1 VDSVAVG
8 FFATFDSPANAI
20 RCACA
25 IRDAVKELGLAVRV
39 GVHAGEAPLSCCCAA
54 HKLDTNGRQGL

>member
-1 VDSVAVG
+1 VDSVADG

-39 GVHAGEAPLSCCCAA
+39 GVHAGEAPLPRCCAA
-54 HKLDTNGRQGL
+54 HKLDTNRRQGL